1 MKTATITLMV
11 LALSVA
17 AQTAAVDNMED
28 MLAELEDACAY
39 FPICD
44 PDDPGPYPTL
54 DEVIRRHHA
63 TTNEIVQG
71 LKTIVLRHGTSETNW
86 CEQVPRKRAVGWIGE
101 YGSTNDLEYLA
112 TIMTNSADYAQQR
125 AIGASLC
132 ITKHLPDLIPLA
144 RSIVTNS
151 TVYSLGLRRWTQVIL
166 HDYCNECYRDSYIDD
181 PAQHAR
187 IAAFFIER
195 AALEHEEPL
204 GADYMAYTLNP
215 WYRHSQQRR
224 DNLAALRPPGLTGK
238 PAELY
243 DAAQRDAAQEE

>member
-1 MKTATITLMV
+1 MMKKMLL
-11 LALSVA
+11 LAFVVVWA
-17 AQTAAVDNMED
+17 CTAAGTVRPEVMTALETMSLYVPCDDLETGD
-28 MLAELEDACAY
+28 VPPSPVEVKVEFGLSDAELLQAIVELSMKY
-39 FPICD
+39 
-44 PDDPGPYPTL
+44 
-54 DEVIRRHHA
+54 EVA
-63 TTNEIVQG
+63 DTNENS
-71 LKTIVLRHGTSETNW
+71 RMCRET
-86 CEQVPRKRAVGWIGE
+86 AISWIGE
-101 YGSTNDLEYLA
+101 FGNTNNLGHLA
-112 TIMTNSADYAQQR
+112 VIMTNSADYAQQS

-166 HDYCNECYRDSYIDD
+166 HNYCDEGHSDSYIDD

-195 AALEHEEPL
+195 AALEHDRPL